1 LNFEV
6 LNPENTSLRNQKF
19 FASFF
24 QKRSLSSSM
33 LFLIAALLTANAAAW
48 AWALLAFHAIP
59 MLLGTAALAYG
70 LGLRHAVDAD
80 HIAAIDNVTRKLR
93 SDGQRP
99 LMTGLFFSL
108 GHSTVV
114 VLASIGIV
122 LSAGAFR
129 AHFAALQAWGGTAG
143 TLISAAFLFVIAA
156 VNAVILADT
165 VRRVRRTPPGI
176 DLPVAGGPLTFL
188 VRPAFRLI
196 HASWQMYPLGFLFG
210 LGFDTA
216 SEVGLLGLSA
226 AEAAKGMALWSILV
240 LPALFTAG
248 MSLVDTADGV
258 LMLHAYDWAF
268 DRPRRKLYYNLAITA
283 ASVAIAVGVGG
294 IELLGL
300 LADRFGW
307 SGGIIGAISAH
318 FGLIGYGI
326 IALLAAMWLGSVAI
340 ARVRGKHVLF

>member
-1 LNFEV
+1 
-6 LNPENTSLRNQKF
+6 
-19 FASFF
+19 
-24 QKRSLSSSM
+24 M
-33 LFLIAALLTANAAAW
+33 LFLIATLLTANAAAW
-48 AWALLAFHAIP
+48 AWALLAFHTTP

-93 SDGQRP
+93 GDGERP

-122 LSAGAFR
+122 LSAGTFR

-258 LMLHAYDWAF
+258 LMLHAYNWAF

-300 LADRFGW
+300 VADRFGW
-307 SGGIIGAISAH
+307 SGGIIGAVSAH